1 MTQTVKSRW
10 IYSGWKIRLLDKPL
24 VLNRIFFNIRVL
36 AADQTNDY
44 RLYISLGDPRFYS
57 FFTIDRQIPYFEVK
71 GEGIFQGDIWV
82 QNVSTSDLFITV
94 SEILV

>member
-1 MTQTVKSRW
+1 MVQTVKSRW

-24 VLNRIFFNIRVL
+24 VLNRIFFSVGVL

-44 RLYISLGDPRFYS
+44 KLYISLGDPRFYS
-57 FFTIDRQIPYFEVK
+57 FFTIGRQVPYFEVK

-82 QNVSTSDLFITV
+82 KNVSTIDLLFV
-94 SEILV
+94 MSEILI